1 MLMIGIDPGKT
12 GAVVAI
18 RYTLEVVTV
27 ADTPTFRAGKGREYD
42 IPEMA
47 ALIVRASLAGK
58 QVQAILERAQP
69 MPKQGVTSTF
79 SFGRGYGIWEG
90 ILGALGV
97 RYRTVRPGEWT
108 KKVLNGLPGKGKAR
122 SIQFAR
128 QMFPDLE
135 LIPEGC
141 RVPRDGRAD
150 AACLAYYGAKTWG

>member
-1 MLMIGIDPGKT
+1 MVYIGIDPGMT

-18 RYTLEVVTV
+18 RDTLEVWAV

-47 ALIVRASLAGK
+47 AILRGMILASEA
-58 QVQAILERAQP
+58 QVVLERAQP
-69 MPKQGVTSTF
+69 MPKQGVSSTF
-79 SFGRGYGIWEG
+79 NFGRGYGIWEG

-150 AACLAYYGAKTWG
+150 AACLSYYGAKMWHA